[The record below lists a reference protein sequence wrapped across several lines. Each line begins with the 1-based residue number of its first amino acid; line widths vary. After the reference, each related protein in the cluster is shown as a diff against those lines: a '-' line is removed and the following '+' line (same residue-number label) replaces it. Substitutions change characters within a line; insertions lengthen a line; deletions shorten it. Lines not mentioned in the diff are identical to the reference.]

1 MILVVGAT
9 GNLGAAVTRLLL
21 ERGERVRILV
31 RGSSAPETLT
41 RAGAQV
47 VRGDLKDRASL
58 DAACQG
64 VDVVITTAN
73 SAGRGGDDNP
83 RTVELEGN
91 RNLIDAARNAG
102 VGQFIFVSAQIADPN
117 SPVPFL
123 AGKGRSEEY
132 LRASGM
138 PYTIIAPNMFMEVWT
153 SMLVGTPARAGNPV
167 TIVGEGHRKHSF
179 ISAADVARF
188 IVAAVRKPAA
198 LGKRLV
204 LGGPRPLSLREAA
217 EVYGRTL
224 GREVPVRSVRPGEPI
239 PGVPENVQ
247 GIAAGLDMF
256 DSPVE
261 MSDTIRE
268 FGVSLTPL
276 EEIARRECAAAA
288 DEVRA

>member
-9 GNLGAAVTRLLL
+9 GKLGTAVTKLLL
-21 ERGERVRILV
+21 ERGEQVRILA
-31 RGSSAPETLT
+31 RDGNAHEPLE
-41 RAGAQV
+41 RAGASV

-58 DAACQG
+58 DAACAG

-91 RNLIDAARNAG
+91 RNLIDAAKASH
-102 VGQFIFVSAQIADPN
+102 VKQFIFVSAQIADAT

-123 AGKGRSEEY
+123 AGKGKSEQY
-132 LRASGM
+132 LRESGVA
-138 PYTIIAPNMFMEVWT
+138 YTIIAPNMFMEVWT
-153 SMLVGTPARAGNPV
+153 TMLVGAPARSGQPV
-167 TIVGEGHRKHSF
+167 TLVGEGRRKHSF

-188 IVAAVRKPAA
+188 IVAAIGNPSA

-204 LGGPRPLSLREAA
+204 LGGPQPISLREVADI
-217 EVYGRTL
+217 YGRVL
-224 GREVPVRSVRPGEPI
+224 GREVPIRSVKPGEPI
-239 PGVPENVQ
+239 PGVPETVL

-261 MSDTIRE
+261 MGETSRA
-268 FGVSLTPL
+268 FGVPLTPI
-276 EEIARRECAAAA
+276 EDVAKRECA
-288 DEVRA
+288 D

>member
-21 ERGERVRILV
+21 DRGEQVRILA
-31 RGSSAPETLT
+31 RSSSAHEPLAQ
-41 RAGAQV
+41 AGAEV

-58 DAACQG
+58 DAACKG

-73 SAGRGGDDNP
+73 SAHRGGDDNP

-91 RNLIDAARNAG
+91 RNLVDAAKDAG
-102 VGQFIFVSAQIADPN
+102 VRQFIFVSAQIADPN

-123 AGKGRSEEY
+123 AGKGQTEEH

-153 SMLVGTPARAGNPV
+153 TMLVGAPARAGAPV
-167 TIVGEGHRKHSF
+167 TLVGEGRRKHSF
-179 ISAADVARF
+179 ISASDVARF
-188 IVAAVRKPAA
+188 IVAAVRKPSA

-204 LGGPRPLSLREAA
+204 LGGPRPLSLREVA
-217 EVYGRTL
+217 EVYGRVL
-224 GREVPVRSVRPGEPI
+224 GRDVPVQSVRPGEPI
-239 PGVPENVQ
+239 PGVPESVL

-256 DSPVE
+256 DSPVDMAE
-261 MSDTIRE
+261 TSRE
-268 FGVSLTPL
+268 FSVTLTPV
-276 EEIARRECAAAA
+276 EEIAKRECSASH
-288 DEVRA
+288 